1 MDREGFHIVPNLLT
15 PEECDA
21 LVPVARKVGLAHAT
35 PTFGDPR
42 RLTLDDPGRKN
53 AAIASACAQLE
64 SKVGCEDGR
73 TPHWLLIGAAG
84 PCHRQPDH
92 RDHVPVEDG
101 VEPPLICIVAICDD
115 TTLDLRP
122 LRARRTC
129 VVPIPKGSGLLF
141 RADLVHAGS
150 GYGAENWR
158 LHCELLL
165 PHHKMGI
172 DVENDTYDWLTL
184 VTGVYY
190 TQSMVALG
198 GSVRPDCIIDMG
210 YANLR
215 RLARRFPGSTIVV
228 YYGQGV
234 PKDFLDRVRVLKGIV
249 MVLVFCDV
257 EDLRAPMLGR
267 IAELDV
273 RRTEWTVTFDVHDD
287 VRHRKMQPVLDYIS
301 ALPRDAPTHP
311 IRCASWK
318 VSLARFG
325 HGQPAYIR
333 HLKAEW
339 DGNDIVDAAGFMVHQ
354 SAPTVPVEPF
364 CTLGRTYQY
373 SDDEIVLLRW
383 LARLDTGCVD
393 RGAAKF
399 AEVDL
404 SMSGIA
410 ILDKSS
416 ASDPR
421 AYADEVWTL

>member
-1 MDREGFHIVPNLLT
+1 MDTHGFQILPDLLT
-15 PEECDA
+15 PEACDA
-21 LVPVARKVGLAHAT
+21 LVPAVRVVGRAHGR

-42 RLTLDDPGRKN
+42 RLTLEDPGRKN
-53 AAIASACAQLE
+53 AAVASACAALE
-64 SKVGCEDGR
+64 SKVDCGDGR

-84 PCHRQPDH
+84 PCDRQPDH
-92 RDHVPVEDG
+92 RDHVPVENG
-101 VEPPLICIVAICDD
+101 AAPLICIVALCDD
-115 TTLDLRP
+115 TTLDVRP
-122 LRARRTC
+122 LRARRTR
-129 VVPIPKGSGLLF
+129 VVSIPKGSGMLF

-150 GYGAENWR
+150 SYRAENWR

-165 PHHKMGI
+165 SHHKMGI
-172 DVENDTYDWLTL
+172 YVDEDEPYDWLTL

-190 TQSMVALG
+190 TQSTVALG
-198 GSVRPDCIIDMG
+198 GGVRPDYIIDMG

-215 RLARRFPGSTIVV
+215 RLTRRFPGSTIVV

-234 PKDFLDRVRVLKGIV
+234 PEDFLDRVRALKGIV
-249 MVLVFCDV
+249 MVFCDV

-287 VRHRKMQPVLDYIS
+287 VRHRKMKPVLDYIS

-318 VSLARFG
+318 VSTSTFG
-325 HGQPAYIR
+325 EPAYIR
-333 HLKAEW
+333 HMKAEW
-339 DGNDIVDAAGFMVHQ
+339 DGDDIVDAAGFMVHQ

-373 SDDEIVLLRW
+373 GDDEIVLLRW
-383 LARLDTGCVD
+383 LARLDADCVD
-393 RGAAKF
+393 HGAAKF

-404 SMSGIA
+404 SMSRLA
-410 ILDKSS
+410 ILDKSP